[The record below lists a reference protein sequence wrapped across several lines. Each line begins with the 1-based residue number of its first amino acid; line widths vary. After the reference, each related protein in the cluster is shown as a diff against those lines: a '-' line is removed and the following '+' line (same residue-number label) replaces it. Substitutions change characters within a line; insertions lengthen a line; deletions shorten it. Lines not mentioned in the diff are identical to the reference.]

1 MKKKKLYLTAFLLV
15 LALALQGGIFS
26 GLSVPVQAAA
36 TSKKQTGFVKKN
48 GSWYYYDKNGK
59 KATGW
64 YKSAAGNQYYFGK
77 TGAAKAG
84 ILTISGKKYCFNE
97 KGKKLISQIV
107 KHNKRAQIVTSVK
120 KYMDESKN
128 KALKEMLETDIFA
141 TNVYTLGYESDSWSN
156 LDYTN
161 KIITM

>member
-1 MKKKKLYLTAFLLV
+1 MKK
-15 LALALQGGIFS
+15 
-26 GLSVPVQAAA
+26 
-36 TSKKQTGFVKKN
+36 
-48 GSWYYYDKNGK
+48 
-59 KATGW
+59 
-64 YKSAAGNQYYFGK
+64 
-77 TGAAKAG
+77 
-84 ILTISGKKYCFNE
+84 
-97 KGKKLISQIV
+97 V